1 MKRIP
6 TSSTKISKA
15 ILLVFLAYNPAF
27 SQEQSGIFFDLNNQ
41 PLTSVLDTMIDQ
53 YDVSVVYQDNFLK
66 DVNISAQCNDC
77 SPDEAIAVLLD
88 RSGLK
93 WTKRNNQYIIVTE
106 KGWDEP
112 YSITGYVKDGETGES
127 IHHANI
133 SIQNTYTGTVS
144 NENGFFNIPGVETNI
159 CTLMISYIGYE
170 LMTLPVQKRNVKNTL
185 LNIFIKPTMIT
196 TEDIN
201 VTGSQIDIMKMG
213 ERISQISYSPRNVAM
228 LPNLGENDVIRSLQ
242 LLPGIQSGNAGSAG
256 LYIRGGTP
264 DQNQIILDG
273 MTLYQMDHFFGFVSS
288 INSQAIKDIQVY
300 KGGIPARYGGRINSV
315 IEMTGKHGDMN
326 QSRFSVYTNQIS
338 NGFSIQQPFFKRGSF
353 LITHRRTF
361 TDQYRSY
368 FYEKIHNYLSDGSE
382 LNIGQEVIL
391 KDSTASQDYSP
402 SFSFMDQNAKVIFM
416 PTKQNVISVSYYAS
430 EDHLKEQSQFDFEN
444 SLYNKYQQKDV
455 TEWMNKGASIRL
467 SHQWKNGS
475 YSQFMYSQ
483 TNYNSDHVKSIY
495 SEYDLYDSTIIYDE
509 YLSEDNEINDVT
521 FHLNHDWQ
529 IKDNQLQS
537 GIWFSQYATDF
548 NVHQSGDISLID
560 RNISRDVISVYF
572 QDRMNI
578 MNRGT
583 LDIGLRTSKY
593 SKVQKGYFLPRV
605 ALRYELSQSSRFLAS
620 WGKHVQYLHRFSNDF
635 ISSGSK
641 FVWLLSADS
650 LKIAESEQFI
660 LGYQRT
666 FDRLEMN
673 IELYSNEK
681 SNIPNFSVL
690 HHYPNNLYPAD
701 AYNSGLLMQGDESS
715 KGIELLLKR
724 TKGPVIGWISYN
736 YGISEWTFN
745 ELNGSSAFK
754 ANHDRTHDLKT
765 IVMTNIGSW
774 QWTFS
779 WMLFSGTSFTNTD
792 HLSVLEDDIGNVS
805 LISESGFHNRS
816 RLPDSHRL
824 DISVMRS
831 SLWKGYI
838 WEYGLSIFN
847 VYNNKYIS
855 HKRYSFASVD
865 TDILVNDVK
874 VMGIT
879 PTLFFRIS
887 R

>member
-1 MKRIP
+1 MKRIH
-6 TSSTKISKA
+6 TLFTRISQA
-15 ILLVFLAYNPAF
+15 ILLVILASNPAF
-27 SQEQSGIFFDLNNQ
+27 SIENSGIFFQFNNQ
-41 PLTSVLDTMIDQ
+41 PLTTVLDTLIEN
-53 YDVSVVYQDNFLK
+53 YNISVVYQDNYLEN
-66 DVNISAQCNDC
+66 VNVTAQCDNC
-77 SPDEAIAVLLD
+77 SPEEALAVLLD
-88 RSGLK
+88 QSELEWSK
-93 WTKRNNQYIIVTE
+93 KNNQYIIVTE
-106 KGWDEP
+106 RGWDDP
-112 YSITGYVKDGETGES
+112 YNITGYLIDEQTGEF

-170 LMTLPVQKRNVKNTL
+170 QEIIPVEKRAARSRLT
-185 LNIFIKPTMIT
+185 NISLKPTLIT

-201 VTGSQIDIMKMG
+201 VTGTQIDIMKMG

-242 LLPGIQSGNAGSAG
+242 LLPGIQSGNTGSAG

-288 INSQAIKDIQVY
+288 INSHAIKDIQVY

-315 IEMTGKHGDMN
+315 IELTGKHGDMN
-326 QSRFSVYTNQIS
+326 RSRFSLYTNQIS
-338 NGFSIQQPFFKRGSF
+338 NGFSFQQPFLKRGSF
-353 LITHRRTF
+353 LIAHRQTF
-361 TDQYRSY
+361 TDQYRSN

-391 KDSTASQDYSP
+391 KDSTASQDYNP
-402 SFSFMDQNAKVIFM
+402 SFSFMDLNAKIMFM
-416 PTKQNVISVSYYAS
+416 PTKQNVLSISFYES
-430 EDHLKEQSQFDFEN
+430 EDNLNEDSQFDFEN
-444 SLYNKYQQKDV
+444 SLYNKYQQKDE
-455 TEWMNKGASIRL
+455 TKWLNKGASMRL

-529 IKDNQLQS
+529 MKGHQLQS

-548 NVHQSGDISLID
+548 NVRQSGNISLID
-560 RNISRDVISVYF
+560 RSISGDVISVYV
-572 QDRMNI
+572 QDRMDL

-583 LDIGLRTSKY
+583 LNYGFRASKF
-593 SKVQKGYFLPRV
+593 SKKQNGYFLPRI
-605 ALRYELSQSSRFLAS
+605 ALRYELSQSSRLLAS
-620 WGKHVQYLHRFSNDF
+620 WGRHVQFMHRFSNDF

-641 FVWLLSADS
+641 FVWLLSEDS

-660 LGYQRT
+660 LGYQRS
-666 FDRLEMN
+666 FDHFEMN
-673 IELYSNEK
+673 IELYSNKK

-690 HHYPNNLYPAD
+690 HHYPYNLFPAD
-701 AYNSGLLMQGDESS
+701 TYNSGLLMQGDEASR
-715 KGIELLLKR
+715 GIELLFKR
-724 TKGPVIGWISYN
+724 TKGPVSGWISYN
-736 YGISEWTFN
+736 YSISEWTFN
-745 ELNGSSAFK
+745 ELNESKPFT

-765 IVMTNIGSW
+765 IIMTNIGNW

-779 WMLFSGTSFTNTD
+779 WILFSGNSHTELLD
-792 HLSVLEDDIGNVS
+792 LKVVEDQDGNAS
-805 LISESGFHNRS
+805 LVAETGTYNNS
-816 RLPDSHRL
+816 RLPNSHRL
-824 DISVMRS
+824 DISIMRS
-831 SLWKGYI
+831 SSWKSYL
-838 WEYGLSIFN
+838 WEYGVSIFN
-847 VYNNKYIS
+847 AYNNSYTS
-855 HKRYSFASVD
+855 HKRYSYATEE

-874 VMGIT
+874 ILGIT
-879 PTLFFRIS
+879 PTIFFRIS